1 MTVGY
6 GRKQPHPTESKNG
19 ASDMDVKATTR
30 TFRRNLRGKSRAL
43 TSAACFLAVIGS
55 AHAAEANPGP
65 DEIRARAA
73 CTQIGLNAMSWHYA
87 NASDA
92 SVGHLEIECGTVTY
106 MPKRHMIADRDGI
119 ALVRPATPVQTAE
132 STPPP
137 RVAPGD

>member
-1 MTVGY
+1 
-6 GRKQPHPTESKNG
+6 
-19 ASDMDVKATTR
+19 MDVKATTNA
-30 TFRRNLRGKSRAL
+30 FRRNLRGKSRAL
-43 TSAACFLAVIGS
+43 TSATCLLAIVS
-55 AHAAEANPGP
+55 STHAAEASPGP

-92 SVGHLEIECGTVTY
+92 SIRHLEIECGTVRY
-106 MPKRHMIADRDGI
+106 MPKRHMIAGQDGI

-137 RVAPGD
+137 RIAPGD